1 MVSISAL
8 TLHGMAHAHTHRDPT
23 AQAKLDKLARQRG
36 SIGFGQPPVVPGGMM
51 MFKGYPFNNE
61 NTIWE
66 DADDKTAIRCV
77 HVHVHASPRLASHGF
92 MTAPQY
98 HESITV
104 GVDAIS

>member
-1 MVSISAL
+1 VNHCQFLSLGTAL
-8 TLHGMAHAHTHRDPT
+8 HRDPT

-66 DADDKTAIRCV
+66 DADDKTAIRCAR
-77 HVHVHASPRLASHGF
+77 ASKSL
-92 MTAPQY
+92 MTALNIINVL
-98 HESITV
+98 S
-104 GVDAIS
+104 